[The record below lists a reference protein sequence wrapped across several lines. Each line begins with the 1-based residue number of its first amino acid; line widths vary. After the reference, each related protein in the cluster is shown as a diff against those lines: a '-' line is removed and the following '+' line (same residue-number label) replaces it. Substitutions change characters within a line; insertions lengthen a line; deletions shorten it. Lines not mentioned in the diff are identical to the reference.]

1 MAKTVNKLHDPEI
14 KFWVKNNI
22 RFDAKPDGDGL
33 YLRFRQNDKYPA
45 FFFRFKLAGVE
56 NKILLGK
63 YPRLSLADARAERD
77 THRNRLEAGYNPAR
91 LKSEKKAEDAEKA
104 LKEKS
109 AETVGQLI
117 NEFFHAEINGQA
129 KTAIPIKQVMDK
141 YILDHLGGLKIE
153 AVKPLHIRA
162 MLKGIAS
169 PTVARKVLSLTKRM
183 FNYAIKN
190 GTITVN
196 PAAAFN
202 TKDTGG
208 AQDPRKRYLS
218 EAELIQLFSAMA
230 RADKFTRH
238 HYLVTKLLLLIG
250 CRKGELFKAK
260 RSDFDLVKAEWVMSL
275 ENKTQSAL
283 TIPLSNPAL
292 EIITELMQYQLENSP
307 YLLPTSRSSVKGHI
321 ANNYLNDPMAYK
333 VQSLMV
339 DVPSFTIHDLRRTMR
354 THLGILGINRFVAER
369 CLNHAIPNMEGVYDA
384 GDYLTERRVALTK
397 WAEFVT
403 ACEILA
409 DS

>member
-1 MAKTVNKLHDPEI
+1 MAKTVFKLHDPEI

-33 YLRFRQNDKYPA
+33 YLRFRQNDKYPV

-63 YPRLSLADARAERD
+63 YPRLSLAAARLEKD
-77 THRNRLEAGYNPAR
+77 THRNRLNAGYNPAR
-91 LKSEKKAEDAEKA
+91 LKREKKAEDAAKE
-104 LKEKS
+104 LIEKS

-117 NEFFHAEINGQA
+117 DEFFNDKINGQA
-129 KTAIPIKQVMDK
+129 KSAKPIKQVMDK
-141 YILDHLGGLKIE
+141 YILDHLGALKIDV
-153 AVKPLHIRA
+153 VKPLHIRA
-162 MLKGIAS
+162 MLKSISS
-169 PTVARKVLSLTKRM
+169 PTVARKVLSLTKRI
-183 FNYAIKN
+183 FNHAITN
-190 GTITVN
+190 CTITVN

-202 TKDTGG
+202 TTDTGG
-208 AQDPRKRYLS
+208 TQDPRKRYLS

-230 RADKFTRH
+230 RADKFTRQ
-238 HYLVTKLLLLIG
+238 HYLITKLLLLIG

-260 RSDFDLVKAEWVMSL
+260 RSDFDLIKAEWVMSL
-275 ENKTQSAL
+275 ENKTESAL
-283 TIPLSNPAL
+283 TIPLSTQAI
-292 EIITELMQYQLENSP
+292 EIITELMQYQIGNSP
-307 YLLPTSRSSVKGHI
+307 YLLPTTRSSAKGYI

-333 VQSLMV
+333 VQTLMV
-339 DVPSFTIHDLRRTMR
+339 DVAPFTIHDLRRTMR

-384 GDYLTERRVALTK
+384 GDYLTERRVALNK
-397 WAEFVT
+397 WAEFLT
-403 ACEILA
+403 ACEALA